1 MGNRF
6 LHLACQGD
14 CSRPCPP
21 IRDATGHICGM
32 YHIINIVT
40 MPWVSQRSMFNCT
53 YMQQI
58 VRQNLFIQTLQLKL
72 KTKAFLYVRGMDST
86 DIE

>member
-1 MGNRF
+1 
-6 LHLACQGD
+6 
-14 CSRPCPP
+14 
-21 IRDATGHICGM
+21 
-32 YHIINIVT
+32 
-40 MPWVSQRSMFNCT
+40 
-53 YMQQI
+53 MQQI